1 MRLSTAA
8 AGGGNAMS
16 SVLKSAGQPKQIILQ
31 KPGSGGQPQIVT
43 LVKTS
48 QGMQVA
54 TVRSDIGRGRPA
66 RRATEEVVERWAAQR
81 GGELSSW
88 ELHKYY

>member
-1 MRLSTAA
+1 
-8 AGGGNAMS
+8 MS
-16 SVLKSAGQPKQIILQ
+16 SVLKSPGQPKQIILQ

-54 TVRSDIGRGRPA
+54 TVRSRGRGA
-66 RRATEEVVERWAAQR
+66 VTGGTAQGRA
-81 GGELSSW
+81 GGGGQMEL
-88 ELHKYY
+88 